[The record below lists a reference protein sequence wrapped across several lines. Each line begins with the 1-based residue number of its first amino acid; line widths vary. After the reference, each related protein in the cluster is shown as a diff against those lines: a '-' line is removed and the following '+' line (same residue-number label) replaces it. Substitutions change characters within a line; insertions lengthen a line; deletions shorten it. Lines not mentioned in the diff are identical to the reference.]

1 MRTYIMLLK
10 NPPKKDAIS
19 GNFSNSFSNFR
30 AHSAQRILSSSICI
44 DWWLLELLDEQ
55 FHLVIFILKKLEAPL
70 QLLQMCFILIQCDID
85 LETPLCGKKKTC
97 YMKTFS
103 IKKKFRFS
111 GSRFLSII
119 FFLLDDHSIIPPKET
134 WTFLVILPQ

>member
-1 MRTYIMLLK
+1 MLLHY
-10 NPPKKDAIS
+10 
-19 GNFSNSFSNFR
+19 FSNFR

-44 DWWLLELLDEQ
+44 DWWLLELLGGQ

-85 LETPLCGKKKTC
+85 LETPLCGKKTC

-119 FFLLDDHSIIPPKET
+119 FFLIGRPFNNTSQGNLDISCNFATVK
-134 WTFLVILPQ
+134 ILLPSLFWPFFPRLTS